1 MSIMSAPMEIKLPE
15 IKLPEIKSPGRP
27 RCEET
32 RGAILRAAHELLE
45 SGGLGAFTIEAV
57 AERSGAAK
65 TTIYRWW
72 PNKGALAM
80 ESLLDVAETLSPFP
94 ETDSARADL
103 RVHLHLYATALRGR
117 AGKLLAGIVAEAQKD
132 PATRDAFIARYLAPR
147 RLAARHLLERG
158 MARGEFR
165 PGLDTEGICDALYGF
180 FYMRLL
186 FGHGPMDDAAVDQ
199 VLDIVLHGIEA
210 RRAA

>member
-1 MSIMSAPMEIKLPE
+1 MSAPTEIKLPE
-15 IKLPEIKSPGRP
+15 IKLPGRP

-80 ESLLDVAETLSPFP
+80 ESLLGVAETLSPFP
-94 ETDSARADL
+94 ETESARADL

-117 AGKLLAGIVAEAQKD
+117 AGKLLSGHRRRGAEGS
-132 PATRDAFIARYLAPR
+132 RHPR
-147 RLAARHLLERG
+147 RLHRALSGPPPSR
-158 MARGEFR
+158 R
-165 PGLDTEGICDALYGF
+165 PASAGT
-180 FYMRLL
+180 R
-186 FGHGPMDDAAVDQ
+186 HGPRRVP
-199 VLDIVLHGIEA
+199 A
-210 RRAA
+210 RPRH

>member
-1 MSIMSAPMEIKLPE
+1 MSAKTEAKL
-15 IKLPEIKSPGRP
+15 PGRP

-32 RGAILRAAHELLE
+32 RSAILRAAYELLE
-45 SGGLGAFTIEAV
+45 SGGLGAFTMEAV

-80 ESLLDVAETLSPFP
+80 ESLLGMAEAQSPFP

-103 RVHLHLYATALRGR
+103 QAHLHLFATSLRSR
-117 AGKLLAGIVAEAQKD
+117 AGKLLTGIVAEAQKH
-132 PATRDAFIARYLAPR
+132 PATRDAFVRSYMAPR
-147 RLAARHLLERG
+147 RQAARRLLERG

-165 PGLDTEGICDALYGF
+165 PGLDIEGICDALYGF
-180 FYMRLL
+180 FYLRLL

-199 VLDIVLHGIEA
+199 ALDIVLNGIEA

>member
-1 MSIMSAPMEIKLPE
+1 MSIMSAPRKINPTEIKL
-15 IKLPEIKSPGRP
+15 PGRP

-32 RGAILRAAHELLE
+32 RGAILRAAYELLE

-94 ETDSARADL
+94 ETESARADL

-132 PATRDAFIARYLAPR
+132 PATRDAFIASYMAPR
-147 RLAARHLLERG
+147 RQAARRLLERG

-165 PGLDTEGICDALYGF
+165 PGLDVEGICDALYGF
-180 FYMRLL
+180 FYLRLL
-186 FGHGPMDDAAVDQ
+186 FGHRPMDDGAVDQ
-199 VLDIVLHGIEA
+199 LLDIVLNGISGEA
-210 RRAA
+210 KQAA

>member
-1 MSIMSAPMEIKLPE
+1 MSAPREINPTEIKL
-15 IKLPEIKSPGRP
+15 PGRP

-32 RGAILRAAHELLE
+32 RGAILRAAYELLE

-80 ESLLDVAETLSPFP
+80 ESLLGVAEAQSPFP
-94 ETDSARADL
+94 ETDSPRADL
-103 RVHLHLYATALRGR
+103 RAHLHLYAKALRGR
-117 AGKLLAGIVAEAQKD
+117 AGKLLTGIVAEAQKD
-132 PATRDAFIARYLAPR
+132 PATRDAFIASYMAPR
-147 RLAARHLLERG
+147 RQAARHLLERG

-165 PGLDTEGICDALYGF
+165 PGLDIEGICDALYGF
-180 FYMRLL
+180 FYLRLL
-186 FGHGPMDDAAVDQ
+186 FGHRPMDDGAVDQ
-199 VLDIVLHGIEA
+199 LLDIVLNGISGEA
-210 RRAA
+210 KRAA

>member
-1 MSIMSAPMEIKLPE
+1 MSARTEAKL
-15 IKLPEIKSPGRP
+15 PGRP

-32 RGAILRAAHELLE
+32 RSAILRAAYELLE
-45 SGGLGAFTIEAV
+45 SGGLVAFTMEAV

-80 ESLLDVAETLSPFP
+80 ESLLGMAETQSPFP

-103 RVHLHLYATALRGR
+103 HAHLHLFAKSLRGR
-117 AGKLLAGIVAEAQKD
+117 AGKLLRGIVAEAQRD
-132 PATRDAFIARYLAPR
+132 PATRDAFIRSYMAPR
-147 RLAARHLLERG
+147 RLAARRLLERG

-165 PGLDTEGICDALYGF
+165 PGLDIEGVCDALYGF
-180 FYMRLL
+180 FYLRLL

-199 VLDIVLHGIEA
+199 ALDIVLNGIEA